1 MTDGIYDIIR
11 VRVRVEKFN
20 RNSVDIAIDNDHDE
34 SGIVIRGRL
43 REGQSAEYRIP
54 LENFNMT
61 HKERAGV
68 LIDRVLKPEF
78 DRAGEFTP

>member
-11 VRVRVEKFN
+11 VHVRVEKFN
-20 RNSVDIAIDNDHDE
+20 RHSVDIAIDNDHDE

-54 LENFNMT
+54 LKNFNMT
-61 HKERAGV
+61 HKERAG
-68 LIDRVLKPEF
+68 LLLDRVLVPVVDKV
-78 DRAGEFTP
+78 GEFTP